1 MNLYCH
7 SWRILHI
14 FFATIIT
21 VLTQDLSSQELTDS
35 SKSPVPFPVF
45 LPVNYEVRDADYFFL
60 KEAGQDFMR
69 NSSMQSHTQPF
80 VILRASRQPAINASY
95 GPLSTEQPVPLD
107 LVQTVRLFN
116 APGVFT
122 YNWKIQSFVL
132 TPRVFSSKPKV
143 RVLFY
148 VAGRD
153 WGRGE
158 GAADELP
165 CVTVYAFWQTQEV
178 RGSCAMGGERGTCM
192 AELAPVPGWFAPGAE
207 STSRE
212 RQDPSAGN
220 PVELYYQA
228 QPKVNG
234 KCNSADGGRWGS
246 SEQQAEYVPVTPMQ
260 RIGSV
265 RLLQVPKGM
274 ATLSRLKLGN
284 AIVIRTSSKPLK
296 KTDIATFYILMASS
310 AQLANFTLRA
320 TVKKGVTFRTAT
332 PSNSLLW
339 DITLDMGADGAIAVI
354 CQRKAPIPGKRL
366 ESSLLEVLQMDFEVE
381 ELSSPLDSQV
391 IIWKLELPPGSKDAA
406 KTEGAMR
413 IYTTQR
419 DFVGLAPLVMDTEIL
434 NTAVLTGKKV
444 VMPVRTVAVEEDG
457 VVTDVSDYTDC
468 SSSDE
473 DVLKVSDRC
482 DYVFVNGKEMKGKVK
497 MMVNF
502 TYSYLSA
509 QLELNVWIPRLPL
522 QIEVSDTE
530 LSQIKSW
537 RVPILTS
544 KRPGWN
550 SEEEDRKGKGC
561 MLQFQHALVRVLT
574 HFMAEQADP
583 RDPKAYFL
591 GSDWQ
596 VDVTRLVRYFLKVED
611 PRVARLQAGR
621 VLSGRDLG
629 TTSIQVFS
637 PLSDTILA
645 KKTIKVVDDK
655 VTITELGVQLVTG
668 LSMSLQLSPGSNRA
682 ILATTTTQEVLQ
694 SPKQEALVSA
704 WVQFSDGS
712 QTPLDIYDPAFY
724 RVAVT
729 SLDEG
734 VVSVQGSPPVV
745 VAEGEGEGVLVRV
758 EMSICEA
765 CQKSK
770 RKSTVA
776 VGNGSLKVKFQVNSR
791 RPYSNTSSIDS
802 STVSSNGS
810 SDGGGGGGSSGGNKD
825 SSSDY
830 GNDGEEVDSEKKQRQ
845 ASRHPPP
852 SSSDSEREES
862 AMQKVTTTTI
872 KSTER
877 TIITSGSLGGVGK
890 TSNSGNPSSPT
901 SAVIRMMSSPSDS
914 SRAYGSDNMIV
925 EDMGSVGFSST
936 VKAPGNLVNYNNF
949 PTKVEVPGQEP
960 VEIDIGGEEM
970 LPNRPLTD
978 LEIGMYAL
986 LGVFCLAILVFLV
999 NCISYVVKFR
1009 HKKPP
1014 SHGQEPTGHRHDWVW
1029 LGTDAELVMSV
1040 PGSPL
1045 QQDNQTATTVIDI
1058 GPDKTASLSRR
1069 PSCLASVTD
1078 SPLGCV
1084 GSLRSKP
1091 MHTESVHSP
1100 TSKRKRVQFTTFSTL
1115 ERQHSPHLSPRENGH
1130 GIHWV
1135 GKEDS
1140 CEEEPQVPITEPED
1154 QL

>member
-1 MNLYCH
+1 FVFT
-7 SWRILHI
+7 RIKRS
-14 FFATIIT
+14 
-21 VLTQDLSSQELTDS
+21 LS
-35 SKSPVPFPVF
+35 SPVPFPIF
-45 LPVNYEVRDADYFFL
+45 LPVNYEVQDADYLLL

-69 NSSMQSHTQPF
+69 NSTMQSHTQPF
-80 VILRASRQPAINASY
+80 VILRASRQPAVSASY
-95 GPLSTEQPVPLD
+95 GTMSTEQLVPLD
-107 LVQTVRLFN
+107 LVQSVQLFRS
-116 APGVFT
+116 PEVFT
-122 YNWKIQSFVL
+122 FNWKIQAFVL

-158 GAADELP
+158 GAVNELP

-192 AELAPVPGWFAPGAE
+192 AELIPAPGWFAPGSE
-207 STSRE
+207 GTSRE
-212 RQDPSAGN
+212 RQDSSAGN

-234 KCNSADGGRWGS
+234 KCNSVDVSRWGG
-246 SEQQAEYVPVTPMQ
+246 SEQQTEYIPVTPMQ

-284 AIVIRTSSKPLK
+284 AIIIRTSSKPLK
-296 KTDIATFYILMASS
+296 KTDIATFYVLMASS
-310 AQLANFTLRA
+310 AQLTNFTLRA

-339 DITLDMGADGAIAVI
+339 DITLDMGTDGAIAVI

-366 ESSLLEVLQMDFEVE
+366 DSSLLEVLQMDFEVE
-381 ELSSPLDSQV
+381 ELSSPVDSQV
-391 IIWKLELPPGSKDAA
+391 IIWKLELPSASKSEA

-419 DFVGLAPLVMDTEIL
+419 DFVGLAPLVMDTDIL

-468 SSSDE
+468 SSTDE
-473 DVLKVSDRC
+473 DILKVSDRC
-482 DYVFVNGKEMKGKVK
+482 DYVFVSGRETKGKVK
-497 MMVNF
+497 MTVNF

-509 QLELNVWIPRLPL
+509 QLELNIWMPQLPL

-544 KRPGWN
+544 KRSGWN

-574 HFMAEQADP
+574 HFVAEQVDP

-596 VDVTRLVRYFLKVED
+596 VDVTRLVRYFMKVED

-629 TTSIQVFS
+629 TTTIQVFS
-637 PLSDTILA
+637 PLSDAILA
-645 KKTIKVVDDK
+645 KTTVKVVDDK
-655 VTITELGVQLVTG
+655 VTITELGVQVVAG
-668 LSMSLQLSPGSNRA
+668 LSMTLQLSPGSNKA

-704 WVQFSDGS
+704 WVQFSDGN
-712 QTPLDIYDPAFY
+712 QTPLDIYDPAYY
-724 RVAVT
+724 RVTVT
-729 SLDEG
+729 SLDHG
-734 VVSVQGSPPVV
+734 VVSVQGTPPAV
-745 VAEGEGEGVLVRV
+745 VAEGEGEGVLLRV

-776 VGNGSLKVKFQVNSR
+776 VGNGNLKVKFQLSSR
-791 RPYSNTSSIDS
+791 RSYGNTSSFDS
-802 STVSSNGS
+802 GTAGS
-810 SDGGGGGGSSGGNKD
+810 KNND
-825 SSSDY
+825 SDY
-830 GNDGEEVDSEKKQRQ
+830 GNDGEQVSSQRKQRKP
-845 ASRHPPP
+845 SRDPPVR
-852 SSSDSEREES
+852 SETSDRAES
-862 AMQKVTTTTI
+862 VMQKITTTI

-877 TIITSGSLGGVGK
+877 TFITSG
-890 TSNSGNPSSPT
+890 T
-901 SAVIRMMSSPSDS
+901 
-914 SRAYGSDNMIV
+914 
-925 EDMGSVGFSST
+925 
-936 VKAPGNLVNYNNF
+936 PGNLVNYNNF
-949 PTKVEVPGQEP
+949 PTKVEVPGQGTAE
-960 VEIDIGGEEM
+960 VEIGEEM
-970 LPNRPLTD
+970 LANRPLTD

-1014 SHGQEPTGHRHDWVW
+1014 THGQEPTGHRHDWVW

-1040 PGSPL
+1040 PGSPV
-1045 QQDNQTATTVIDI
+1045 QQDSQTMTTVIDI
-1058 GPDKTASLSRR
+1058 GPDKTATLSRR

-1078 SPLGCV
+1078 SPLSCM

-1091 MHTESVHSP
+1091 MQSESIHSP

-1115 ERQHSPHLSPRENGH
+1115 ERQHSPHLPPRENGH

-1135 GKEDS
+1135 GKKDILTDTLFS
-1140 CEEEPQVPITEPED
+1140 VK
-1154 QL
+1154 QLLVFLEAFVLK

>member
-1 MNLYCH
+1 MSLYCR
-7 SWRILHI
+7 RILQI
-14 FFATIIT
+14 IFATIT
-21 VLTQDLSSQELTDS
+21 AVLTQDLSSKELTGS
-35 SKSPVPFPVF
+35 NSPVPFPIF
-45 LPVNYEVRDADYFFL
+45 LPVNYEVRDADYLFL

-80 VILRASRQPAINASY
+80 VILKTSRQPSVKASY
-95 GPLSTEQPVPLD
+95 GTVSTEQLVPLD
-107 LVQTVRLFN
+107 LVQSVQLFS
-116 APGVFT
+116 APEVFT
-122 YNWKIQSFVL
+122 INWKIQAFVL

-153 WGRGE
+153 WGRVE
-158 GAADELP
+158 GTVDELP

-178 RGSCAMGGERGTCM
+178 RGSCTMGGERGTCM
-192 AELAPVPGWFAPGAE
+192 AELAPPPGWFAPGSE
-207 STSRE
+207 GTSRE
-212 RQDPSAGN
+212 RQDPSTGN

-228 QPKVNG
+228 QPKFNG
-234 KCNSADGGRWGS
+234 RCNSVDGSRWGGS
-246 SEQQAEYVPVTPMQ
+246 QQQEEYVPVTPMQ

-296 KTDIATFYILMASS
+296 RTDIATFYILMASS
-310 AQLANFTLRA
+310 AQLTNFTLRA

-339 DITLDMGADGAIAVI
+339 DITLDMVADGAIAVI

-391 IIWKLELPPGSKDAA
+391 IIWKLEIPSVSKNVA

-444 VMPVRTVAVEEDG
+444 VMTVRTVAVEEDG
-457 VVTDVSDYTDC
+457 VVTDVSEYTDC
-468 SSSDE
+468 SSTDE

-482 DYVFVNGKEMKGKVK
+482 DYVFVNGKETKGKVK
-497 MMVNF
+497 MIVNF

-509 QLELNVWIPRLPL
+509 QLELNVWMPQLPL

-544 KRPGWN
+544 KRSGWN
-550 SEEEDRKGKGC
+550 SEEDDKKGKGC

-574 HFMAEQADP
+574 HFMAEQEDP

-596 VDVTRLVRYFLKVED
+596 VDVTRLVRYFMKVED
-611 PRVARLQAGR
+611 PQVARLQAGR
-621 VLSGRDLG
+621 VLSGRDYG
-629 TTSIQVFS
+629 TTTVQVFS
-637 PLSDTILA
+637 PLSDAILA
-645 KKTIKVVDDK
+645 KTTIKVVDDK
-655 VTITELGVQLVTG
+655 VTITELGVQLVTD
-668 LSMSLQLSPGSNRA
+668 LSMTLQLSPGSNKV
-682 ILATTTTQEVLQ
+682 ILATTATEEVLQ

-704 WVQFSDGS
+704 WVQFSDGN
-712 QTPLDIYDPAFY
+712 QTPLDIYDAAYY
-724 RVAVT
+724 RVTVT
-729 SLDEG
+729 SLDQG
-734 VVSVQGSPPVV
+734 VVSVQGTPPAV
-745 VAEGEGEGVLVRV
+745 VAEGEGEGVLVKV
-758 EMSICEA
+758 EISICEA

-776 VGNGSLKVKFQVNSR
+776 VGNGSLKVKFQANSR
-791 RPYSNTSSIDS
+791 RPEGNTGSFGS
-802 STVSSNGS
+802 STVSSKDNG
-810 SDGGGGGGSSGGNKD
+810 
-825 SSSDY
+825 SDY
-830 GNDGEEVDSEKKQRQ
+830 GNDGEEVDSERKQRKSSQ
-845 ASRHPPP
+845 VPPP
-852 SSSDSEREES
+852 RSSTSDREES
-862 AMQKVTTTTI
+862 AMQKITTTI
-872 KSTER
+872 KSTDR
-877 TIITSGSLGGVGK
+877 TFMTSGSLGGVGK
-890 TSNSGNPSSPT
+890 TSNSGNPSRPT
-901 SAVIRMMSSPSDS
+901 SGVNVSMMSSPSDS
-914 SRAYGSDNMIV
+914 SKGYGSDNMIV
-925 EDMGSVGFSST
+925 EDMGSVSFTST
-936 VKAPGNLVNYNNF
+936 VKAPGNLVNYNF
-949 PTKVEVPGQEP
+949 PTKVDVPGQDTAE
-960 VEIDIGGEEM
+960 VEIGGEEI
-970 LPNRPLTD
+970 LANRPLTD

-1040 PGSPL
+1040 PGSPV
-1045 QQDNQTATTVIDI
+1045 QQDSQTTTTVIDI
-1058 GPDKTASLSRR
+1058 GPDKSASLSRR

-1078 SPLGCV
+1078 SPLSCV
-1084 GSLRSKP
+1084 GSFRSKP
-1091 MHTESVHSP
+1091 AHSESLHSP

-1115 ERQHSPHLSPRENGH
+1115 ERQLSPHFPLRENGH

-1135 GKEDS
+1135 GKDS
-1140 CEEEPQVPITEPED
+1140 CEEEPQIPVTGHGD

>member
-1 MNLYCH
+1 DIRVVRGHYLK
-7 SWRILHI
+7 
-14 FFATIIT
+14 
-21 VLTQDLSSQELTDS
+21 ELTDN
-35 SKSPVPFPVF
+35 KSPVPFPVF
-45 LPVNYEVRDADYFFL
+45 LPVSYEVKDADYLFL
-60 KEAGQDFMR
+60 KEVGQDFMR
-69 NSSMQSHTQPF
+69 NSSMQSHIQPF
-80 VILRASRQPAINASY
+80 VILRASRQPVVNASY
-95 GPLSTEQPVPLD
+95 RTMSAEKPVPLD
-107 LVQTVRLFN
+107 MVQSVKLFN
-116 APGVFT
+116 APEVFT
-122 YNWKIQSFVL
+122 FNWKIQAFVL

-153 WGRGE
+153 WNRGE
-158 GAADELP
+158 GALDELP

-178 RGSCAMGGERGTCM
+178 RGSCAIGGERGTCM
-192 AELAPVPGWFAPGAE
+192 AELVPTPGWFAPGSE
-207 STSRE
+207 GTSRE

-228 QPKVNG
+228 QPKVRG
-234 KCNSADGGRWGS
+234 KCNSVDGSRWGGS
-246 SEQQAEYVPVTPMQ
+246 QQQAEFIPVTPMQ

-310 AQLANFTLRA
+310 AQLTNFTLRA
-320 TVKKGVTFRTAT
+320 TVRKGVTFRTVT
-332 PSNSLLW
+332 PTGVISRVYN
-339 DITLDMGADGAIAVI
+339 AYFI
-354 CQRKAPIPGKRL
+354 CQINTALCLPLRL
-366 ESSLLEVLQMDFEVE
+366 ESSLLEVLQIDFEVE

-391 IIWKLELPPGSKDAA
+391 IIWKLELPSTSKNGV

-419 DFVGLAPLVMDTEIL
+419 DFVGLAPLIMDTEIL

-468 SSSDE
+468 SSTDE

-482 DYVFVNGKEMKGKVK
+482 DYVFVNGKEVKGKIK
-497 MMVNF
+497 MTVNF

-509 QLELNVWIPRLPL
+509 QLELNVWMPRLPL

-544 KRPGWN
+544 KRTGWN
-550 SEEEDRKGKGC
+550 SDEDDRKGKGC

-574 HFMAEQADP
+574 HFMAEQEDP

-596 VDVTRLVRYFLKVED
+596 VDVTRLVRYFMKVED
-611 PRVARLQAGR
+611 TRVARLQAGR
-621 VLSGRDLG
+621 VLSGKDFG
-629 TTSIQVFS
+629 TTAIQVFS
-637 PLSDTILA
+637 PLSDAILA
-645 KKTIKVVDDK
+645 KTTIRVVDDK

-668 LSMSLQLSPGSNRA
+668 LSMTLQLSAGSNRA

-704 WVQFSDGS
+704 WIQFSDGN
-712 QTPLDIYDPAFY
+712 QTPLDIYDQSFF
-724 RVAVT
+724 RVTVT
-729 SLDEG
+729 SLDQG
-734 VVSVQGSPPVV
+734 VVSVQGTPPAVA
-745 VAEGEGEGVLVRV
+745 AEGEGEGVLVRV

-770 RKSTVA
+770 RKSTFA
-776 VGNGSLKVKFQVNSR
+776 VGNGTLKVKFQA
-791 RPYSNTSSIDS
+791 NTKRSDGIFDS
-802 STVSSNGS
+802 STVS
-810 SDGGGGGGSSGGNKD
+810 NKET
-825 SSSDY
+825 DY
-830 GNDGEEVDSEKKQRQ
+830 GNDGEEVERQRKQRKPSQ
-845 ASRHPPP
+845 DASPRIP
-852 SSSDSEREES
+852 
-862 AMQKVTTTTI
+862 TTVANV
-872 KSTER
+872 
-877 TIITSGSLGGVGK
+877 SLM
-890 TSNSGNPSSPT
+890 N
-901 SAVIRMMSSPSDS
+901 
-914 SRAYGSDNMIV
+914 NMIV
-925 EDMGSVGFSST
+925 EDMSSVSFTST
-936 VKAPGNLVNYNNF
+936 VKVPRNLVNSNNF
-949 PTKVEVPGQEP
+949 PTKVETPGQGTT
-960 VEIDIGGEEM
+960 EIEVGGEEV
-970 LPNRPLTD
+970 LANRPLTD

-999 NCISYVVKFR
+999 NCVSYVVKFR

-1040 PGSPL
+1040 PGSPV
-1045 QQDNQTATTVIDI
+1045 QQDSQTTTTVIDI
-1058 GPDKTASLSRR
+1058 GPDKTGSLSRR

-1078 SPLGCV
+1078 SPLSCV
-1084 GSLRSKP
+1084 GSLRGKP
-1091 MHTESVHSP
+1091 MPTESLHSP

-1115 ERQHSPHLSPRENGH
+1115 ERQHSPHLPPRENGH

-1140 CEEEPQVPITEPED
+1140 CGEEPQVPITEPGD

>member
-1 MNLYCH
+1 MSLYYQSC
-7 SWRILHI
+7 RILQI
-14 FFATIIT
+14 VLATIT
-21 VLTQDLSSQELTDS
+21 AVLTQDIS
-35 SKSPVPFPVF
+35 SKELADSKNLVPFPVS
-45 LPVNYEVRDADYFFL
+45 LPISYEVRDADYLFL

-69 NSSMQSHTQPF
+69 NSSTQSHTQPF
-80 VILRASRQPAINASY
+80 VILRASRQPAVSASY
-95 GPLSTEQPVPLD
+95 GTMYTEQLVPPD
-107 LVQTVRLFN
+107 LVQSVQLFN
-116 APGVFT
+116 APEVFT
-122 YNWKIQSFVL
+122 FNWKIQAFVL

-158 GAADELP
+158 GTLDELP
-165 CVTVYAFWQTQEV
+165 CVTVFAFWQTQEV

-192 AELAPVPGWFAPGAE
+192 AELAPALGWFAPGSE
-207 STSRE
+207 GTSRE

-234 KCNSADGGRWGS
+234 KCNSVDGSRWGS
-246 SEQQAEYVPVTPMQ
+246 SQQQAEYVPVTPMQ

-310 AQLANFTLRA
+310 AQLTNFTLKA

-339 DITLDMGADGAIAVI
+339 DITLDMGADGAIAVV

-366 ESSLLEVLQMDFEVE
+366 ESSLLEILQMDFEVE

-391 IIWKLELPPGSKDAA
+391 IIWKLELPLGSKNVA

-419 DFVGLAPLVMDTEIL
+419 DFVGLAPLVMDTELL

-444 VMPVRTVAVEEDG
+444 VTPVRIVAVEEDG

-468 SSSDE
+468 SSTDE
-473 DVLKVSDRC
+473 DILKVSDRC
-482 DYVFVNGKEMKGKVK
+482 DYVFVNGKETKGKLK

-509 QLELNVWIPRLPL
+509 QLEMNVWMPRLPL
-522 QIEVSDTE
+522 QIEVSDTD

-561 MLQFQHALVRVLT
+561 MLQFQHAMVRVLT
-574 HFMAEQADP
+574 HFVAEQEDP

-596 VDVTRLVRYFLKVED
+596 VDVTRLVRYFMKVED

-621 VLSGRDLG
+621 VLQGRDLG
-629 TTSIQVFS
+629 TTTIQVFS
-637 PLSDTILA
+637 PLSDTILG
-645 KKTIKVVDDK
+645 KTPIQVVDEK
-655 VTITELGVQLVTG
+655 VTITELGVQVVTG
-668 LSMSLQLSPGSNRA
+668 LSMTLQLSPGSNKA
-682 ILATTTTQEVLQ
+682 ILATTTTQEILQ
-694 SPKQEALVSA
+694 SPRQKAFISA
-704 WVQFSDGS
+704 WVQFSDGN

-724 RVAVT
+724 RLTAT
-729 SLDEG
+729 SLDQG
-734 VVSVQGSPPVV
+734 VVSVQGTPQAV
-745 VAEGEGEGVLVRV
+745 VAEGEGEGGLVKV
-758 EMSICEA
+758 ELSICEA

-791 RPYSNTSSIDS
+791 RPDNNS
-802 STVSSNGS
+802 S
-810 SDGGGGGGSSGGNKD
+810 SDGSNVGSKD
-825 SSSDY
+825 KGSDY
-830 GNDGEEVDSEKKQRQ
+830 GNDGEGADSEKKLRIPSRDPP
-845 ASRHPPP
+845 AS
-852 SSSDSEREES
+852 SEREEG
-862 AMQKVTTTTI
+862 AMQKITTTV

-877 TIITSGSLGGVGK
+877 TYITSGSLGGVGK
-890 TSNSGNPSSPT
+890 TSNSGNPGSPT
-901 SAVIRMMSSPSDS
+901 SMVNVNMMSSPSES
-914 SRAYGSDNMIV
+914 SKGYDSDNMIV
-925 EDMGSVGFSST
+925 EDMGSVSLTST

-949 PTKVEVPGQEP
+949 PTKVEVPGRES
-960 VEIDIGGEEM
+960 VEVEIGGEE
-970 LPNRPLTD
+970 LLANRPLTD

-1014 SHGQEPTGHRHDWVW
+1014 SHNQEPTGHRHDWVW

-1040 PGSPL
+1040 PGSPI
-1045 QQDNQTATTVIDI
+1045 QQDSQTTTTVIDI
-1058 GPDKTASLSRR
+1058 VPDKTASLSRR

-1078 SPLGCV
+1078 SPISCV

-1091 MHTESVHSP
+1091 MHTESLHSP

-1115 ERQHSPHLSPRENGH
+1115 ERQHSPHLPARENGD

-1140 CEEEPQVPITEPED
+1140 CEEEPQVPITEPGD

>member
-1 MNLYCH
+1 MSLCCR
-7 SWRILHI
+7 SWRILRVV
-14 FFATIIT
+14 FATIT
-21 VLTQDLSSQELTDS
+21 AVLAQDLSSRELSDAG
-35 SKSPVPFPVF
+35 SPAPFPPF
-45 LPVNYEVRDADYFFL
+45 LPVTYEVRDADYLLL
-60 KEAGQDFMR
+60 KEAGQDLMR
-69 NSSMQSHTQPF
+69 NSSMQSHTQPL
-80 VILRASRQPAINASY
+80 VILRPSRQPAVSASY
-95 GPLSTEQPVPLD
+95 GTASTEQPVPLD
-107 LVQTVRLFN
+107 LVQSVRLFGSPEVL
-116 APGVFT
+116 AFA
-122 YNWKIQSFVL
+122 WKIQAFVL
-132 TPRVFSSKPKV
+132 TPRAFSSKPTV

-165 CVTVYAFWQTQEV
+165 CVTAHAFWQTQEV
-178 RGSCAMGGERGTCM
+178 RGSCAVGGARGTCV
-192 AELAPVPGWFAPGAE
+192 AELLPAPAWFAPGSE
-207 STSRE
+207 GTGRE

-228 QPKVNG
+228 RARGGGGGCGP
-234 KCNSADGGRWGS
+234 ADGSRGGGA
-246 SEQQAEYVPVTPMQ
+246 QQESAAVGPMQ

-284 AIVIRTSSKPLK
+284 AIIIRTSSKPLK
-296 KTDIATFYILMASS
+296 TTDIATFYILMASS
-310 AQLANFTLRA
+310 AQLTNFTLRA

-339 DITLDMGADGAIAVI
+339 DITLDMGTDGAITVI

-366 ESSLLEVLQMDFEVE
+366 DSSLLEVLQMDFEVE
-381 ELSSPLDSQV
+381 ELSSPVDSQV
-391 IIWKLELPPGSKDAA
+391 IVWKLELPSASKGDA

-419 DFVGLAPLVMDTEIL
+419 DFVGLAPLVMDTDML

-468 SSSDE
+468 SSADE

-482 DYVFVNGKEMKGKVK
+482 DYVFVSGRETKGKVK
-497 MMVNF
+497 MTVNF

-509 QLELNVWIPRLPL
+509 QLELNVWIPQLPL
-522 QIEVSDTE
+522 EIEVSDAE

-544 KRPGWN
+544 KRSGWN
-550 SEEEDRKGKGC
+550 SEEDDRKGKGC

-574 HFMAEQADP
+574 HFVAEPADP
-583 RDPKAYFL
+583 RDPKAFFL

-596 VDVTRLVRYFLKVED
+596 VDITRLVRYFMKVED

-637 PLSDTILA
+637 PLSDAILA
-645 KKTIKVVDDK
+645 KTTIKVVDDK
-655 VTITELGVQLVTG
+655 VTITELGVQVVAG
-668 LSMSLQLSPGSNRA
+668 LSMTLQLSPGSNKA

-694 SPKQEALVSA
+694 SPKQEALVSS
-704 WVQFSDGS
+704 WVQFSDGN
-712 QTPLDIYDPAFY
+712 QTPLDIYDPASY
-724 RVAVT
+724 RVTVT
-729 SLDEG
+729 SLDQG
-734 VVSVQGSPPVV
+734 VVSVQGMPPSV

-776 VGNGSLKVKFQVNSR
+776 VGNGNLKVKFQSNSR
-791 RPYSNTSSIDS
+791 RSYTNTS
-802 STVSSNGS
+802 GL
-810 SDGGGGGGSSGGNKD
+810 DGGAASGNN
-825 SSSDY
+825 SDY
-830 GNDGEEVDSEKKQRQ
+830 GADGERLNSQRKQRKP
-845 ASRHPPP
+845 SRDP
-852 SSSDSEREES
+852 SVRGATSDRAES
-862 AMQKVTTTTI
+862 VMQKITTTI

-877 TIITSGSLGGVGK
+877 TFLTSGSLGGVGK
-890 TSNSGNPSSPT
+890 TGYSGNPSNPT
-901 SAVIRMMSSPSDS
+901 SGGKVSMMSSTGGS
-914 SRAYGSDNMIV
+914 SKGFGSDNMIV
-925 EDMGSVGFSST
+925 EDMGSAGFTST

-949 PTKVEVPGQEP
+949 PTKVEVPGQGTAE
-960 VEIDIGGEEM
+960 VDEVMGG
-970 LPNRPLTD
+970 RPLTD

-1014 SHGQEPTGHRHDWVW
+1014 AHGQEPTGHRHDWVW

-1040 PGSPL
+1040 PGSPV
-1045 QQDNQTATTVIDI
+1045 QQDSQTTTTVIDI
-1058 GPDKTASLSRR
+1058 GPDKAATLSRR

-1078 SPLGCV
+1078 SPLSCM

-1091 MHTESVHSP
+1091 AHSESIHSP

-1115 ERQHSPHLSPRENGH
+1115 DRQHSPHLPPRENGH

-1135 GKEDS
+1135 GKKDGCGE
-1140 CEEEPQVPITEPED
+1140 VPHMCTTGPGS
-1154 QL
+1154 Q